1 MRRIPPW
8 VYLII
13 VFTLFFIIFATVLIV
28 SDFPFLVISMAL
40 TAILGLS
47 ALIVALAWAIQHDL

>member
-8 VYLII
+8 AYLS
-13 VFTLFFIIFATVLIV
+13 VGFALFFVVFATILIV

-47 ALIVALAWAIQHDL
+47 ALVVALAWAIQHDM